1 MPQPRKLPQPPPDA
15 DTSAI
20 GARIKRARQRC
31 GLSQAELA
39 KKVGLARATIT
50 AYEAGRIRLL
60 DDMVAR
66 IAKALAISADELLG
80 LKIDKKNSSDESIS
94 IRFTKRIRELERLP
108 EQKRKAILKTLDD
121 LIKANS

>member
-1 MPQPRKLPQPPPDA
+1 
-15 DTSAI
+15 
-20 GARIKRARQRC
+20 
-31 GLSQAELA
+31 
-39 KKVGLARATIT
+39 
-50 AYEAGRIRLL
+50 
-60 DDMVAR
+60 MVAR